1 MAQKPWIVAIPGTT
15 KLAHLEENLRAAD
28 LRLTTDEL
36 RELDSAVSRIQIVGD
51 RYPPE
56 QQRQVER

>member
-1 MAQKPWIVAIPGTT
+1 MS
-15 KLAHLEENLRAAD
+15 D
-28 LRLTTDEL
+28 SEL
-36 RELDSAVSRIQIVGD
+36 RELDSAVSRIQVVGD